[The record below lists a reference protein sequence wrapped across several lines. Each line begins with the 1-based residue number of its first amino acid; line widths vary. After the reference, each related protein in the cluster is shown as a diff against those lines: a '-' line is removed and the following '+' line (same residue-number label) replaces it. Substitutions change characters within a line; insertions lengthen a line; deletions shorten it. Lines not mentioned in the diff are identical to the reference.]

1 MGFVNEELENY
12 ERQTIDRER
21 GIVLKR
27 EGNPGYSNDWQFHLA
42 LPEGDVYFRANQ
54 RFHQAEGHIEW
65 FILQTYAPDHIK
77 QDKARLRGLIT
88 EAMDAYGFS
97 ASKKDTDRV
106 TVAFSNAFEP
116 NISE

>member
-1 MGFVNEELENY
+1 MGFVNERLENHQ
-12 ERQTIDRER
+12 RQTIDRER

-27 EGNPGYSNDWQFHLA
+27 VEGGGPGNDYRFHLA
-42 LPEGDVYFRANQ
+42 LPEGDVYFRAHQ

-97 ASKKDTDRV
+97 ASKEDNDRV
-106 TVAFSNAFEP
+106 TVTFCSTFEP
-116 NISE
+116 HISE